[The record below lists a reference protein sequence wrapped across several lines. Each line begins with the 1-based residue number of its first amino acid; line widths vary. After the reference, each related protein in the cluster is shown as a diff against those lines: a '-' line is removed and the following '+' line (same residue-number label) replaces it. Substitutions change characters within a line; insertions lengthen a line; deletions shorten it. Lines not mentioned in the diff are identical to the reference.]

1 MFPEFKELL
10 SIFNAHNVKYL
21 IVGGYAVGFHAQP
34 RATKDLDILVKPDPT
49 NAKTLYEAL
58 GEFGAPLEGLTV
70 ADFAK
75 PGEFF
80 RIGREPVMVDLL
92 PEIAGVEFD
101 RAWEGRVEAVVDE
114 QTGVRAFFI
123 SAKDLIASKLAA
135 GRPQDLADA
144 EAVRTAEKK
153 TPPGD

>member
-101 RAWEGRVEAVVDE
+101 PAWDGRVEAVVDE

-135 GRPQDLADA
+135 GRPQDIADA
-144 EAVRTAEKK
+144 EAVRSVGKK
-153 TPPGD
+153 TPPGG